1 MTGDMLKVYQI
12 LVTKFS
18 HEEAITIIDYI
29 ESMRT
34 LPADNTEIIKLRG
47 DMDLKL
53 IKLDGK
59 IKIGLILVMG
69 ITVIL
74 LRVMWVALTK

>member
-1 MTGDMLKVYQI
+1 LKVYQI
-12 LVTKFS
+12 LANRFS

-47 DMDLKL
+47 DINLKL
-53 IKLDGK
+53 IKLNHK
-59 IKIGLILVMG
+59 IKIGLVLVMG

-74 LRVMWVALTK
+74 LRVIWVALTK